1 MSNDSHIALPL
12 STESMRRFLWCFAA
26 GYRYRFRAGQNT
38 VHLFQCFKPRT
49 NSSFTDSII
58 NYQVLS
64 QTRSLFGQLG
74 FKEPFRYSG
83 AVEWLQQHCYSLYLT
98 TLLPS
103 PKRES
108 SRSNCTSTPILIFI
122 RSSIFFRVGAANM
135 LCYFISPPL
144 SGYLME
150 RDPWIPLA
158 LGLGL
163 QLLAIPITLM
173 IPETL
178 GLRKEDDASSDSDR
192 MPGDIST
199 LNSPSMDLQ
208 KHSVFH
214 VARTLLISFVNDSAP
229 LFKDWRVLFFI
240 AIYPFRVACSSL
252 DNFLI
257 QYVPKRYHW
266 TFAQTNYIWSIQ
278 SGASMVTLIVILP
291 ALASYLLNKKSYSAT
306 KKDLFIMRISF
317 TCFALGYLLEG
328 LAPNIYILIFAAV
341 LANLGSGLGAC
352 MRALLT
358 SFIPKDQVARLYT
371 ALAIVETLGMMVS
384 GPIVA
389 GLFNAGMERGSGV
402 WQGLPWLVLGS
413 VLVALSTLT
422 WALRLSGEGEE
433 KGGGVEALFSD
444 GLERAEQVGRPE
456 SGATMG
462 L

>member
-1 MSNDSHIALPL
+1 
-12 STESMRRFLWCFAA
+12 
-26 GYRYRFRAGQNT
+26 
-38 VHLFQCFKPRT
+38 
-49 NSSFTDSII
+49 
-58 NYQVLS
+58 
-64 QTRSLFGQLG
+64 
-74 FKEPFRYSG
+74 
-83 AVEWLQQHCYSLYLT
+83 
-98 TLLPS
+98 
-103 PKRES
+103 
-108 SRSNCTSTPILIFI
+108 
-122 RSSIFFRVGAANM
+122 
-135 LCYFISPPL
+135 
-144 SGYLME
+144 ME

-163 QLLAIPITLM
+163 QLLTIPITLI

-178 GLRKEDDASSDSDR
+178 GLRKEDDESSDTD
-192 MPGDIST
+192 GTQEDISAFS
-199 LNSPSMDLQ
+199 SPSLDLE
-208 KHSVFH
+208 KHSHFS
-214 VARTLLISFVNDSAP
+214 VARTLLISFIKESAL

-240 AIYPFRVACSSL
+240 VLYPFRVACGSL

-278 SGASMVTLIVILP
+278 SGASMVTLIFILP

-306 KKDLFIMRISF
+306 KKDLLIMRISF

-328 LAPNIYILIFAAV
+328 LAPNIYILIFAAILV
-341 LANLGSGLGAC
+341 HLGSGLGAC

-358 SFIPKDQVARLYT
+358 SFIRKDQVARLYT

-389 GLFNAGMERGSGV
+389 GLFNAGMKRGSGV

-422 WALRLSGEGEE
+422 WTLRMGGKGEE
-433 KGGGVEALFSD
+433 KDGGVEAVFAE
-444 GLERAEQVGRPE
+444 GLERAEGTSRPE
-456 SGATMG
+456 TGTTVG